1 MFLNLT
7 LSCKNSP
14 FHTRKKL
21 KNEKIV
27 LQETKDIYKPTSD
40 DNDQKVGYD
49 TVVVGETWCSETEG
63 MLSETE
69 NDDSECELLQLPAKK
84 TTKKRSTR
92 SGHALHSIGK
102 SLNPK

>member
-1 MFLNLT
+1 MKVPGQCL
-7 LSCKNSP
+7 
-14 FHTRKKL
+14 
-21 KNEKIV
+21 
-27 LQETKDIYKPTSD
+27 LQANKPTSD
-40 DNDQKVGYD
+40 DNDQKGGYD
-49 TVVVGETWCSETEG
+49 TVVVGETWYSETVG

-84 TTKKRSTR
+84 KCSTR